1 MDVKQHR
8 AGKRFWLLP
17 FLQGLLAAV
26 LVVAFNP
33 ANAVNIVVACLIF
46 VLGIVTA
53 IFLSR
58 AGLRQNKNNQ
68 TQPKV
73 LNRTGN
79 ETQSDVSEIIIKSLP
94 IWERQIGTARD
105 QTQQA
110 ISDLARKFSDLAMS
124 LEKAVDSS
132 RKATEEMNIDD
143 CAGGIV
149 ELFDKNETELA
160 SVIDALSDAQ
170 VSKQNMVSEIHAFS
184 NYMKELVA
192 MADEVGAIARQTNL
206 LSLNAAIEAARA
218 GEAGRGFSVVA
229 GEVRKLSAQS
239 ADTGK
244 KITDMVSN
252 ISNSMSTVVN
262 LTEMADQ
269 QDQESVANSEKTIRN
284 VMARFQKVTSTLLE
298 SSTDLRESSKGIQD
312 EISDV
317 LVSLQ
322 FQDRVSQILSH
333 VTEHM
338 MMLPDRIKQLM
349 EQGGQD
355 EAVIINT
362 QSWLEEMEAS
372 YTTTE
377 QKLNHQGVTD
387 HSAVQT
393 QVAFF

>member
-1 MDVKQHR
+1 MDVKQYR
-8 AGKRFWLLP
+8 VDRRFWLLP
-17 FLQGLLAAV
+17 SLQGLLAAV
-26 LVVAFNP
+26 LVLVFNP
-33 ANAVNIVVACLIF
+33 TNIVNIVVACSIF
-46 VLGIVTA
+46 LLGIMTA
-53 IFLSR
+53 IFLFMLGR
-58 AGLRQNKNNQ
+58 RRNKNDHTLPIAQ
-68 TQPKV
+68 
-73 LNRTGN
+73 NRTDN
-79 ETQSDVSEIIIKSLP
+79 EVQGDISEIFLKSLP
-94 IWERQIGTARD
+94 IWERQVGTARD

-110 ISDLARKFSDLAMS
+110 ISDLAGKFSDLAMS

-149 ELFDKNETELA
+149 ELFNKNETELA
-160 SVIDALSDAQ
+160 SVIDALSNAQ
-170 VSKQNMVSEIHAFS
+170 DSKQKMVSEIQEFS
-184 NYMKELVA
+184 HYMKELVA

-218 GEAGRGFSVVA
+218 GESGRGFSVVA

-239 ADTGK
+239 ADTGN

-252 ISNSMSTVVN
+252 ISNAMSTVLN
-262 LTEMADQ
+262 LTEKANQ
-269 QDQESVANSEKTIRN
+269 EDQESVANSEKTIRD
-284 VMARFQKVTSTLLE
+284 VTVRFQQVTSKLLD
-298 SSTDLRESSKGIQD
+298 SSTELRESSKGIQD

-338 MMLPDRIKQLM
+338 VMLRDRSRQM
-349 EQGGQD
+349 AEQGDQGD
-355 EAVIINT
+355 VALIDT

-372 YTTTE
+372 YTTAE

-387 HSAVQT
+387 HSVTKT